1 MKSLEAL
8 VEKVRKPPSLPNW
21 VRLNDRNRI
30 ETTRRITSFAL
41 SSPRHALAK
50 VYQIAADYATFGLSQ
65 LEALTAA
72 AKISNPVVRK
82 LGREILSAL
91 LPELD
96 RLNLK
101 GIQVFHEMKVL
112 YPIGRGITVPVK
124 PTFVSLQ
131 DGKLTPVFAIGW
143 TSVTLNTFQLRL
155 LATIIYDAILTQEG
169 FEDSDAYIIFVPRI
183 KSAKGDRYV
192 KTFQVSKFEQLTSAE
207 LREQFDRF
215 GNALDDAVPII
226 LEELARRGDG

>member
-1 MKSLEAL
+1 VKSVEAL
-8 VEKVRKPPSLPNW
+8 ISKVRRPPSLPNW
-21 VRLNDRNRI
+21 VRLNDRRQD
-30 ETTRRITSFAL
+30 ETARRIANFAL

-50 VYQIAADYATFGLSQ
+50 VYQIAADYATFGLSR

-72 AKISNPVVRK
+72 SKIGNPVVRK

-96 RLNLK
+96 RLNLR
-101 GIQVFHEMKVL
+101 GIQVFHDMNVP
-112 YPIGRGITVPVK
+112 YPIGRGVNVPVK

-131 DGKLTPVFAIGW
+131 DGKLTPVFIIGW
-143 TSVTLNTFQLRL
+143 TSISLKTFQLRL
-155 LATIIYDAILTQEG
+155 LSTIIYEAILTQEG
-169 FEDSDAYIIFVPRI
+169 FEGSDAYVIFAPRI

-192 KTFQVSKFEQLTSAE
+192 RTLAVTQYERLSSQE
-207 LREQFDRF
+207 LRDQFDCF

-226 LEELARRGDG
+226 LNELARRGE